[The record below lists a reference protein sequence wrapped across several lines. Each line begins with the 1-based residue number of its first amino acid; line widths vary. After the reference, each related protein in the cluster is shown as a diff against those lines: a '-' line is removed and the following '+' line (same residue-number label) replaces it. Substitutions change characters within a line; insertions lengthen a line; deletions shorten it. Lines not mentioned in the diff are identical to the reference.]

1 VPAAEIAEDWLP
13 SAVSFFTPR
22 LAALSLFHLSLRAAT
37 RIWEAA
43 VVLVVTVYFVL
54 GLGLLTLRYA
64 VLPNAQQ
71 FRPWL
76 EQVSSSALG
85 LPVHIGAIRT
95 QWHGLMPQFALQD
108 VRIDGPQGQPALR
121 FALVQA
127 APSWKSL
134 TRLTLTFDQLVIRG
148 ADLTVSQPDPDHLD
162 VGGIRFA
169 LSGGKSGAAQQ
180 FADWLF
186 SQDEVLILDSRLTW
200 VNAARHAPPLPLT
213 QVNLLLRNTLLTHRA
228 ALTAVPPAPF
238 GGPIDLRASFRQP
251 LFTRHTAD
259 FSQWK
264 GTLYGVVQDV
274 DLAALQRQLPLQ
286 LPLSTQSGRGS
297 VRAWAEMDRGKP
309 AGLIADLALRGVAVQ
324 LAAASTP
331 APLQAAATLPPLAL
345 QTLSTRLTWAP
356 LPGGEDASVQQ
367 LQLRTPQGQSLPPV
381 TLHWRWQQPKGGA
394 AQAQLR
400 SGTLDLGALAALA
413 QGLPLPVPWHERLAA
428 LQPQGRI
435 DGLNLQASWPAGAVA
450 AGLPPRYALQA
461 QFSALRWNSPAGSG
475 AQQPPAD
482 PSPLIAR
489 GKAAARAL
497 RLPPDLPGVQGLS
510 GSIDATQDGGS
521 AQLTLQ
527 QGALDLPL
535 VFAPPRLAL
544 DTLHAD
550 LAWSRDA
557 QGNWQVRSS
566 RLEFANADAAG
577 QASLIWRSAPGG
589 QGSIDLTGQLSR
601 ADARA
606 VWRYLPIDVALQTR
620 DYLRSAIA
628 AGRARQVD
636 FSVRGKLEDFPFDT
650 PTRSGA
656 YPGIFRVSAQI
667 EDGVFNYAPRAIL
680 PAGHTADSATVHAN
694 AEWPEFTQVS
704 GLLVVTAHSL
714 EVRNASARAYGAQLS
729 AVDATLAN
737 FHQGLLQVSGK
748 AQAPAADALRYL
760 RDSPLDQRLG
770 GVFDGVQAQGPLA
783 LNVALT
789 LPLDDL
795 RAASVKGQ
803 ATLQGVDVVW
813 SHDLPRFAKVRG
825 SVDFTQSAFT
835 LALNAPDV
843 LGGAFSLRG
852 GQQPGQPLLLQASG
866 SASSAGLRASDAAWM
881 QTLGKVLHGQAPYTL
896 RLTLPR
902 GASDATLELRSTL
915 AGAAIDLPAPL
926 GKPAA
931 APLPLLY
938 TRTPLPPAAD
948 GARRYTVQIE
958 LGDIARA
965 RYAIEEPAGA
975 AAGDFRVLN
984 GGLAIGAQA
993 SLPQPATSVQANV
1006 RLAALDL
1013 DAWETALKPLLPA
1026 STDTAPMVFRVGAD
1040 RGLAGLLPTTA
1051 ALDIGKLTLL
1061 HRVIDQ
1067 VVVGGSRSGDVLQA
1081 NVNSRQLSGYIGWQI
1096 GSGNNPGTLSARLA
1110 RLELPQSSDSDV
1122 EQLLDEQP
1130 KSIPALDIVADN
1142 VDLHGHPFSRLEV
1155 QAVNRGRVDGSKE
1168 WRLTHFELAAPDGV
1182 LTGSGVWSAL
1192 GTQLTAPGSTAAAS
1206 PARRTAMQFK
1216 LAIADA
1222 GGLLATLGKPGLIK
1236 GGKGEISGELAWIG
1250 SPLAL
1255 DFPTLDGR
1263 FELQLGS
1270 GQFLKAD
1277 PGLAKLLGVLSLQS
1291 LPRRFTLDFRD
1302 LFSSGFAF
1310 DHVDADVT
1318 VQRGVASTHDFR
1330 MSGVAASV
1338 RIEGS
1343 TNLATESQNLRVV
1356 VVPNINAG
1364 AASLA
1369 YALVNPVVGLGTFIA
1384 QYIAKEPLARM
1395 FTHVYDITGTWV
1407 TPIVSEVPLGSG
1419 APAAAASAAP

>member
-1 VPAAEIAEDWLP
+1 M
-13 SAVSFFTPR
+13 SFFTPR

-37 RIWEAA
+37 RLWEAA

-76 EQVSSSALG
+76 EQASSSALG

-108 VRIDGPQGQPALR
+108 VRIDGPQGQPALQ

-148 ADLTVSQPDPDHLD
+148 ADLTVTQSDPDHLD
-162 VGGIRFA
+162 IGGIRFA
-169 LSGGKSGAAQQ
+169 LAGGKSGAAQQ

-186 SQDEVLILDSRLTW
+186 AQDEVLILDSRLTW

-213 QVNLLLRNTLLTHRA
+213 RVNLLLRNSLLTHRA
-228 ALTAVPPAPF
+228 ALSAQPPAAF

-259 FSQWK
+259 FAQWK
-264 GTLYGVVQDV
+264 GTLYGLVQDV

-297 VRAWAEMDRGKP
+297 VRAWAEVDRGKP
-309 AGLIADLALRGVAVQ
+309 AGLTADLALRDVAVQ
-324 LAAASTP
+324 LAAAAAP
-331 APLQAAATLPPLAL
+331 APLQAAAALPPLAL
-345 QTLSTRLTWAP
+345 QTLAARLTWAP
-356 LPGGEDASVQQ
+356 LPGGEEASVQQ
-367 LQLRTPQGQSLPPV
+367 LQLRTAQGQRLAPV

-400 SGTLDLGALAALA
+400 TGTLDLGALAALA
-413 QGLPLPVPWHERLAA
+413 QSLPLPATWHERLAA

-435 DGLNLQASWPAGAVA
+435 DSLDLQAAWPAGAPA
-450 AGLPPRYALQA
+450 DSLPPRYALQA
-461 QFSALRWNSPAGSG
+461 QFSALQWNSPAGSG
-475 AQQPPAD
+475 EPQPPAD
-482 PSPLIAR
+482 PRPLIAR
-489 GKAAARAL
+489 GKDAARAL
-497 RLPPDLPGVQGLS
+497 HLPPDLPGVQGLS
-510 GSIDATQDGGS
+510 GRIDATQDGGS
-521 AQLTLQ
+521 ARLTLQ

-544 DTLHAD
+544 DSLHAD

-557 QGNWQVRSS
+557 QGNWQVRTS

-577 QASLIWRSAPGG
+577 QASLTWRSAKTG
-589 QGSIDLTGQLSR
+589 QGSIDLNGQLSR

-606 VWRYLPIDVALQTR
+606 VWRYLPIDVALHTR

-628 AGRARQVD
+628 AGRARQVN

-650 PTRSGA
+650 PARDGT
-656 YPGIFRVSAQI
+656 YPGTFRVSAQI

-680 PAGHTADSATVHAN
+680 AAGHTADSASVHAN

-729 AVDATLAN
+729 AVNATLAS

-760 RDSPLDQRLG
+760 RDSPLDERLG
-770 GVFDGVQAQGPLA
+770 GVFDGVQAQGPVA
-783 LNVALT
+783 LNLALT

-803 ATLQGVDVVW
+803 AVLQGVDVVW
-813 SHDLPRFAKVRG
+813 SPDLPRFARVRG
-825 SVDFTQSAFT
+825 SVDFTQSAFS

-843 LGGAFSLRG
+843 LGGALSLRG

-866 SASSAGLRASDAAWM
+866 NASAAGLRASDAAWM

-902 GASDATLELRSTL
+902 GASDATLEVRSTL

-931 APLPLLY
+931 TPLPLLY

-965 RYAIEEPAGA
+965 RYAIEEPLHA
-975 AAGDFRVLN
+975 AAGDFRVLS
-984 GGLAIGAQA
+984 GGVAIGAQA
-993 SLPQPATSVQANV
+993 PLPQPASSVQANV
-1006 RLAALDL
+1006 RLHALDL
-1013 DAWETALKPLLPA
+1013 DAWETALKPLLPDD
-1026 STDTAPMVFRVGAD
+1026 STGTAPMVFRLGAD
-1040 RGLAGLLPTTA
+1040 HGLAGLLPTTA
-1051 ALDIGKLTLL
+1051 ALDIGRLTLL
-1061 HRVIDQ
+1061 HRVINQ

-1130 KSIPALDIVADN
+1130 RSIPALDIVADN
-1142 VDLHGHPFSRLEV
+1142 VDLHGHRFSRLEV

-1192 GTQLTAPGSTAAAS
+1192 GTQLTAPGSTAAAT

-1263 FELQLGS
+1263 FKLQLGS

-1310 DHVDADVT
+1310 DRVDADVA
-1318 VQRGVASTHDFR
+1318 VQHGVASTRDFR

-1356 VVPNINAG
+1356 VVPNVNAG

-1384 QYIAKEPLARM
+1384 QYIAKEPLARL

-1407 TPIVSEVPLGSG
+1407 TPIVSEVPLGG
-1419 APAAAASAAP
+1419 GTPAAAASAAP